1 MGCCEKKKPEPLLNK
16 NEKIKT
22 KGNPIDNTEDQ
33 NEQAL
38 TVKVTYNDFIPLKL
52 LGRGSFGEVLL
63 VKLKATEKIYAMK
76 ILEKKLL
83 KIKKQQSHTKT
94 ERDLM
99 VKINSPFIVNIKSAF
114 QDETN
119 LYLVSEFMQGGDMFF
134 HMHDGQIVTFDV
146 KKTKFYIVELVLAL
160 ESLHKNNMVYRDLK
174 PENILLDNKG
184 HIKLT
189 DFGLSKILEDEKD
202 KAFTICGT
210 PQYLAPEVLLKQGYD
225 KSIDWWS
232 LGCIMYEM
240 LIGKLPFPI
249 KREVKMSLKLYEKK
263 ITFPKNTDKD
273 AEDLI
278 KKLLVV
284 NPKARLGYGPNGC
297 DNVKNH
303 PFFNGVDWDL
313 AYEKKL
319 DPPFVPKL
327 KGEMDLRY
335 FDSIFTDEPI
345 GGTKRKNT
353 NTRDRERELSNEYN
367 GFTYVAE
374 SVSKE
379 LNNLIKDDDPE

>member
-1 MGCCEKKKPEPLLNK
+1 
-16 NEKIKT
+16 
-22 KGNPIDNTEDQ
+22 
-33 NEQAL
+33 
-38 TVKVTYNDFIPLKL
+38 
-52 LGRGSFGEVLL
+52 
-63 VKLKATEKIYAMK
+63 
-76 ILEKKLL
+76 
-83 KIKKQQSHTKT
+83 
-94 ERDLM
+94 M